1 MASPLRS
8 SGTAGYRRKV
18 EHSISQIISYQYFS
32 FTDLP
37 HFTAFL
43 SRRRYFYPPL
53 PDKQVPRGPG
63 NKPRGFA
70 LVVTVSLMVLL
81 ALLAVGLLSLSTVAL
96 RSSNQSLAMAEAQA
110 NARLALMLAVGEL
123 QKAAGPDQ
131 RVTAI
136 ADIAAG
142 INGARAEAGAAPVN
156 DPSLDGTP
164 KGLTAVQPGTRYWTG
179 VFRNS
184 STRQSIFEKT
194 PGAVVSQWLV
204 SGRTAA
210 DRSPG
215 NPACVVDSSGAVADT
230 TQAAVLIGPG
240 TVGEGVGAA
249 DRCVAAPMVPVSDG
263 QRATGGFAWWVGD
276 EGVKARLDMAST
288 PAPADGIRL
297 AIARRRGWE
306 TVDGFGAY
314 PVPTDAGDESLRR
327 IVSLPSAPLL
337 LGELSKGMPN
347 PLQLNFHS
355 ATVCSQGVIADCLNG
370 GVRVDLSTA
379 LAGTLPVSVTKPVYD
394 NHPVAGG
401 RVIPQSAHPK
411 LDRLRWDR
419 LREFYQLHDNLENGA
434 LVVSPGNGAST
445 PAIAPSVIDYRILM
459 GVRLVRTTS
468 RDEIFRLHACGKFS
482 VSVANPHTVPMQWD
496 QPIEFEIKNMTP
508 LGNRPSR
515 IWQHQ
520 ECVYIPH
527 DGTPDKP
534 AMEPAVFNQA
544 MFTIPPGRLQPG
556 EARAYTIAENV
567 LRRIGTANR
576 PVTVTL
582 APFERSSP
590 FDFNRC
596 VEMETNTEITL
607 PRSMDIR
614 ESWQSTLVML
624 EMRLAGS
631 RGRSTNYLRRFSGFE
646 LDNGYFSP
654 NTRRFESTE
663 SRSYSQGPVP
673 LMLYSFQISQPGM
686 EYDKLMPAG
695 YEMGQRASTIRT
707 FADFNL
713 RASEWVDAISSYNPP
728 PFFMESND
736 SIAQLG
742 TSPGNTGPG
751 FTRNLAFSPLNW
763 GYSSAEGST
772 RTVLFDVPEHFV
784 SLAQFQHADLTSD
797 DQFPSVSVQPGNALA
812 NSYFSTFVRRDT
824 TRQERTDY
832 ILMGSLNPSGAY
844 QTKRNYYDM
853 SYILNASIWDRYFL
867 STLAAGSSRPVNP
880 TMLVLDESSKVLGD
894 PAQAAGELMIDGAFN
909 INSTDKNAWK
919 AFLASARHLEVGS
932 DKGLEA
938 AFPRSL
944 RQPAK
949 SAMPPTGSQE
959 DSYAG
964 FRRLSDAQLDRLAEE
979 IVRQVRLRGPFVSL
993 AHFVNRALVPLS
1005 KNAQLCRSGAL
1016 QAAID
1021 AAGINISPDGR
1032 ASGFGQQISPAEDQ
1046 VSLAWKLNA
1055 PRADLDGGDTDG
1067 RPPDAISQEPDWA
1080 VTSRDNN
1087 YGAVASII
1095 ADRETLSIP
1104 RTRREQGFRS
1114 TGIPGWLTQAD
1125 VLQVIGPAI
1134 SSRSDTFRI
1143 RAMGEAR
1150 DATGKVIATAYCEA
1164 ILQRLPDYVDPS
1176 NLPHERGTDLTAANL
1191 SHGRRFTITSFRWL
1205 APSEV

>member
-1 MASPLRS
+1 
-8 SGTAGYRRKV
+8 
-18 EHSISQIISYQYFS
+18 
-32 FTDLP
+32 
-37 HFTAFL
+37 
-43 SRRRYFYPPL
+43 
-53 PDKQVPRGPG
+53 
-63 NKPRGFA
+63 
-70 LVVTVSLMVLL
+70 
-81 ALLAVGLLSLSTVAL
+81 
-96 RSSNQSLAMAEAQA
+96 MAEAQA
-110 NARLALMLAVGEL
+110 NARLALTLAIAEL

-142 INGARAEAGAAPVN
+142 PNGARAEPGAAPVN
-156 DPSLDGTP
+156 DQAVDGTS
-164 KGLTAVQPGTRYWTG
+164 KGLSAVQPGTRYWTG
-179 VFRNS
+179 VFRNPD
-184 STRQSIFEKT
+184 TPQSIFEKT
-194 PGAVVSQWLV
+194 PGAVVSEWLV
-204 SGRTAA
+204 SGQTAA

-215 NPACVVDSSGAVADT
+215 NPACVVGSAGAVADANR
-230 TQAAVLIGPG
+230 AAVLVGFG
-240 TVGEGVGAA
+240 TVGEGAGAA
-249 DRCVAAPMVPVSDG
+249 ERCVAAPMVPIAND
-263 QRATGGFAWWVGD
+263 QRATGGLAWWVGD
-276 EGVKARLDMAST
+276 EGLKARLDMAST
-288 PAPADGIRL
+288 PAPTDGIRL

-306 TVDGFGAY
+306 TVDGFGSY
-314 PVPTDAGDESLRR
+314 PVPTAGGDEPLGR
-327 IVSLPSAPLL
+327 IISVPSAPLL
-337 LGELSKGMPN
+337 LGELSKGAPN

-355 ATVCSQGVIADCLNG
+355 ATVSSQGVIADTLHG
-370 GVRVDLSTA
+370 GIRVDLSSA
-379 LAGTLPVSVTKPVYD
+379 LAKPLPGSLSRPVYD
-394 NHPVAGG
+394 NDPVLGG
-401 RVIPQSAHPK
+401 RVIPQRAHPK

-419 LREFYQLHDNLENGA
+419 LREFHQLHNNLENGS
-434 LVVSPGNGAST
+434 LVVSLGNGT
-445 PAIAPSVIDYRILM
+445 TTMTIAPSVIDYRILM
-459 GVRLVRTTS
+459 GVRLVRASS
-468 RDEIFRLHACGKFS
+468 RDERFRLHACGKFS
-482 VSVANPHTVPMQWD
+482 VSVANPHTVPMKWD

-508 LGNRPSR
+508 PGNSPSR
-515 IWQHQ
+515 IWQHS
-520 ECVYIPH
+520 ECAFIPR
-527 DGTPDKP
+527 DGTPDSP
-534 AMEPAVFNQA
+534 GLEAAVFNQA
-544 MFTIPPGRLQPG
+544 MFTIPPGRLEPG
-556 EARAYTIAENV
+556 EARAYTLAGNV

-576 PVTVTL
+576 PVTVAL
-582 APFERSSP
+582 APFDRSSP

-614 ESWQSTLVML
+614 ESWQTTLVML

-631 RGRSTNYLRRFSGFE
+631 RGRTSNYLRRFSGFE

-654 NTRRFESTE
+654 NTRRFESSE
-663 SRSYSQGPVP
+663 SRSYAQGPVP

-686 EYDKLMPAG
+686 DYAKLMPAG

-713 RASEWVDAISSYNPP
+713 RASEWVDAIASYNPP

-772 RTVLFDVPEHFV
+772 RTVLFDVPEHLV

-797 DQFPSVSVQPGNALA
+797 DQFPSVSVQPGNAFA
-812 NSYFSTFVRRDT
+812 NSYFSTFVRRAT

-832 ILMGSLNPSGAY
+832 ILMGSPNRSGAY

-867 STLAAGSSRPVNP
+867 STLDAGSGRPLNP
-880 TMLVLDESSKVLGD
+880 TILVLDESSKALAD

-932 DKGLEA
+932 DKGVEA

-949 SAMPPTGSQE
+949 SALPPSGSQE

-993 AHFVNRALVPLS
+993 AHFVNRALVPYYTSAELG
-1005 KNAQLCRSGAL
+1005 RSGAL

-1021 AAGINISPDGR
+1021 AAGINISPIGR
-1032 ASGFGQQISPAEDQ
+1032 ESGFGPQLSPAEDQ
-1046 VSLAWKLNA
+1046 VSLAWKQNA

-1067 RPPDAISQEPDWA
+1067 RPADAYSQEPDWA

-1087 YGAVASII
+1087 FGAVASIV
-1095 ADRETLSIP
+1095 AERETLSNP
-1104 RTRREQGFRS
+1104 RARR
-1114 TGIPGWLTQAD
+1114 
-1125 VLQVIGPAI
+1125 
-1134 SSRSDTFRI
+1134 
-1143 RAMGEAR
+1143 
-1150 DATGKVIATAYCEA
+1150 
-1164 ILQRLPDYVDPS
+1164 
-1176 NLPHERGTDLTAANL
+1176 
-1191 SHGRRFTITSFRWL
+1191 
-1205 APSEV
+1205 